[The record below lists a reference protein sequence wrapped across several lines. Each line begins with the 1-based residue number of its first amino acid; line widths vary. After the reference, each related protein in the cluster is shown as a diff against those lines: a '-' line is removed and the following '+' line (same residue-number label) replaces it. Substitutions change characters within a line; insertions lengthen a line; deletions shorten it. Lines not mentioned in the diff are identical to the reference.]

1 MTMNSRKK
9 IEFYLNKN
17 THFAIIIMTILLI
30 GGCFHNEIISEKYY
44 EIGKVNEVKLGEPL
58 CVSEEGI
65 RNYSYWAG
73 LANGGYKTKQFRF
86 EDGHKRKKIVYQG
99 CSDSI
104 VNVSYIIYK
113 AGSIF
118 PEQQES
124 QNFNLLESDII
135 RIEEFQLKVLKA
147 DNDSIQYI
155 VLSDSLNE

>member
-1 MTMNSRKK
+1 MKLQNRIGFCLNTK
-9 IEFYLNKN
+9 IHISL
-17 THFAIIIMTILLI
+17 MILVVFSI
-30 GGCFHNEIISEKYY
+30 SGCNHNELISERYY

-58 CVSEEGI
+58 CVYEEGI
-65 RNYSYWAG
+65 RNYHYFVG
-73 LANGGYKTKQFRF
+73 LVHGGYKTKQFRF
-86 EDGHKRKKIVYQG
+86 EDGHKRKKIIYQG

-113 AGSIF
+113 AGSTI

-124 QNFNLLESDII
+124 KNFSLLESDTI
-135 RIEEFQLKVLKA
+135 RVEEFQLKVLKA